1 MAIFIFLKPV
11 IMNKHFL
18 SYLIL
23 SFLCCVSINISAQQ
37 IKILTYNIHHANPP
51 SENGSVINLDT
62 IASIIKKTNADLV
75 GLQEIDVNLNRSQ
88 NVDQAKKLA
97 ELTGMHYFFSKGINL
112 DAGEYGTVILSKY
125 PIVKSERFE
134 LPSPIESEKR
144 SLSIVHVKLKGKIIK
159 FANTH
164 LDLKNENRLA
174 QTAFIVDKFKNDKNL
189 VILVGDLNAQ
199 PSEQPI
205 QNLEKIF
212 TKSQVKNGFTIPVI
226 NPDRE
231 IDYIMLNKGHQFK
244 YKNHHVLDET
254 YASDHRPVYVEIY
267 GR

>member
-1 MAIFIFLKPV
+1 MKKYI
-11 IMNKHFL
+11 L
-18 SYLIL
+18 SYFIL
-23 SFLCCVSINISAQQ
+23 SILCCSSFLLSAQQ
-37 IKILTYNIHHANPP
+37 LKILTYNIHHANPP
-51 SENGSVINLDT
+51 SESSNVINLDT

-75 GLQEIDVNLNRSQ
+75 GLQEIDVNLDRSQ

-144 SLSIVHVKLKGKIIK
+144 SLGIIHITINGKTVK

-174 QTAFIVDKFKNDKNL
+174 QTAFIIDKFKNDKNL
-189 VILVGDLNAQ
+189 VILVGDLNAK
-199 PSEQPI
+199 PEEQPI
-205 QNLEKIF
+205 RKLEQIF
-212 TKSQVKNGFTIPVI
+212 TRSQIKNGFTIPEVDP
-226 NPDRE
+226 NRE
-231 IDYIMLNKGHQFK
+231 IDFIMVNKGSEFK
-244 YKNHHVLDET
+244 FKNHRVLSET
-254 YASDHRPVYVEIY
+254 YASDHRPVYVEINAK
-267 GR
+267 